1 VTAQLEVVVVELA
14 TIAAKRATPRKTAQT
29 PRELLAVTVMLKV
42 MSLRSAHF
50 QETILASNAKTVRK
64 WATLRSVAKLLW
76 SPMRMVVLATERVRE
91 VTADTAGILVAIVM
105 VLSLLLLLLAE
116 TTGVPRVSQLEVV
129 KAGNPPKLLLPDGRV
144 LVVVSFLQFAAF
156 VVLRMG
162 QASRL
167 LLIAGLRGFSEIC

>member
-1 VTAQLEVVVVELA
+1 MTAQLEVVVVELA

-29 PRELLAVTVMLKV
+29 PRKLLAVTVMLKV

-91 VTADTAGILVAIVM
+91 VTADTA
-105 VLSLLLLLLAE
+105 
-116 TTGVPRVSQLEVV
+116 
-129 KAGNPPKLLLPDGRV
+129 
-144 LVVVSFLQFAAF
+144 
-156 VVLRMG
+156 
-162 QASRL
+162 
-167 LLIAGLRGFSEIC
+167 

>member
-1 VTAQLEVVVVELA
+1 
-14 TIAAKRATPRKTAQT
+14 
-29 PRELLAVTVMLKV
+29 
-42 MSLRSAHF
+42 
-50 QETILASNAKTVRK
+50 
-64 WATLRSVAKLLW
+64 
-76 SPMRMVVLATERVRE
+76 
-91 VTADTAGILVAIVM
+91 M

>member
-29 PRELLAVTVMLKV
+29 PRKLLAVTVMLKV

-64 WATLRSVAKLLW
+64 WATPRSVVKLLW
-76 SPMRMVVLATERVRE
+76 SPMRMVVLATERARE
-91 VTADTAGILVAIVM
+91 VMADTAVILVLMVM

-116 TTGVPRVSQLEVV
+116 TTGVPRVSQLEVE
-129 KAGNPPKLLLPDGRV
+129 KAGNLPKLLLLDGKIL
-144 LVVVSFLQFAAF
+144 LVVPLLSICHFRGLEYGTGESFAF
-156 VVLRMG
+156 D
-162 QASRL
+162 SSS
-167 LLIAGLRGFSEIC
+167 AGVF